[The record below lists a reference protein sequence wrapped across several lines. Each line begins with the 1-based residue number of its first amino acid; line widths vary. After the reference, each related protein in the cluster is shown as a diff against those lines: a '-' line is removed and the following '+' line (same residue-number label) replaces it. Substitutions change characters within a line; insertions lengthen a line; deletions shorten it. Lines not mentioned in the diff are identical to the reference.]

1 MRITITTPKAI
12 VFSFLILF
20 VLPLGV
26 SLSFGQEV
34 ASDPASPVVGSWD
47 YIVDSS
53 DGIFTGKI
61 MVVETETGLDATIMA
76 DVGEEVD
83 VVQTEKVEFDTET
96 QTFSFSIP
104 QSDYGEIEGS
114 LVLSE
119 EGMSG
124 TLYLVESDIS
134 APITATPTEE

>member
-1 MRITITTPKAI
+1 MRIITPKTI

-20 VLPLGV
+20 VLPPLGV

-53 DGIFTGKI
+53 DGVFTGKI

-124 TLYLVESDIS
+124 TLYLVQSDIS